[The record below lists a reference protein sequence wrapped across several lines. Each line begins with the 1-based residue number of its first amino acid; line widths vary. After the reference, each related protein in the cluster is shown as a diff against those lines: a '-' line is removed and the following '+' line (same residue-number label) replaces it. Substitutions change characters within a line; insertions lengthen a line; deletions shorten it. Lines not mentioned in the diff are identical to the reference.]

1 MSLIITNTRLGMQP
15 VLTVSSTQ
23 NHAMATEVGFYDTN
37 SGSAGQGA
45 GTLIYL
51 QGAANTIQGSVVTY
65 NSREGSTTLLTATTG
80 KNTGFP
86 LAVAMAAINSVGSW
100 GWYQTSG
107 CALVA
112 KDATDFPTANSVYLS
127 ATAGKISVTAASG
140 NQVQNAITA
149 NSISVASTTTTIY
162 VNINRPSAQ
171 GAAG

>member
-23 NHAMATEVGFYDTN
+23 NHAMGTEVGFYDTT
-37 SGSAGQGA
+37 SGSGGQGA

-51 QGAANTIQGSVVTY
+51 QGASSTIQGSVVTY
-65 NSREGSTTLLTATTG
+65 NTRDGSTTLLTATTG

-86 LAVAMAAINSVGSW
+86 LAVAMAATNTTGTW

-112 KDATDFPTANSVYLS
+112 KDVTDFPTASSVYLS

-149 NSISVASTTTTIY
+149 NSASVASTTTTMY